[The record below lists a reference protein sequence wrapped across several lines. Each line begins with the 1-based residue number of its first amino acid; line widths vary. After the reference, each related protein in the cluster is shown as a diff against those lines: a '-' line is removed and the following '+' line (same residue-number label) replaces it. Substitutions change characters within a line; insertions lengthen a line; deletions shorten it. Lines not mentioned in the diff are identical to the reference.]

1 MTHSLLSDSFERIRT
16 LLDGAGHELLDV
28 LIALAV
34 VAVTWVIAAL
44 VLRVLRALLRALRF
58 NSGVRAMMESRTG
71 DAREPASFVAWIVH
85 WVIIIAGVVLAFDV
99 LGLSLGD
106 SLAARME
113 DILPRVLTAAI
124 LLVAGVFVA
133 MALGTFTRRFFQSA
147 GIRGS
152 RIRGQVVSVV
162 FTFVAV
168 LLALEQLGFAAQFVM
183 GVGLVLAGAAGL
195 ALALA
200 VGLGCRD
207 LVRDF
212 VVEYLR
218 SLEEER
224 PRRP

>member
-1 MTHSLLSDSFERIRT
+1 VLLSDTFDRMRSLLEGWQHD
-16 LLDGAGHELLDV
+16 LLDL
-28 LIALAV
+28 LIALVV
-34 VAVTWVIAAL
+34 VALTWAIAVLLSRL
-44 VLRVLRALLRALRF
+44 VRALLRALHF
-58 NSGVRAMMESRTG
+58 NSGMHAMLEARTA
-71 DAREPASFVAWIVH
+71 DAREPAAFVAWIVY
-85 WVIIIAGVVLAFDV
+85 WTVIIGGLIFAFDV
-99 LGLSLGD
+99 LGLSLGE

-124 LLVAGVFVA
+124 LLVAGVFAA
-133 MALGTFTRRFFQSA
+133 MALGAFTRRFFQSA
-147 GIRGS
+147 GLRGA

-218 SLEEER
+218 SIEEER
-224 PRRP
+224 PNRP